1 MSIILAGLMLGAS
14 LIVAI
19 GPQNL
24 MVITYGIRRQSVTA
38 VILVCFLSDIVL
50 YIAGTL
56 GVAVIVSAVPWL
68 LDALRWLGVVFLIVL
83 AGQSAW
89 EAARPKQAVLAATD
103 QAGQTVRQGW
113 VGPVRTILAVTWL
126 NPAAFLDTLVIGG
139 TLSNHYGEDG
149 RWLFVL
155 GAIIASAIWF
165 PLLGYGAAAL
175 SEPLSRPTVWR
186 VLKAVVAVMLLVI
199 AVRLALM

>member
-1 MSIILAGLMLGAS
+1 MPVVLSGFMLGAS

-24 MVITYGIRRQSVTA
+24 MVINYGIRRQAVTA
-38 VILVCFLSDIVL
+38 IIIACFVSDVIL

-56 GVAVIVSAVPWL
+56 GIAVIVSAVPWL
-68 LDALRWLGVVFLIVL
+68 LDALRWLGVAFLLVL

-89 EAARPKQAVLAATD
+89 EAARPSAAALAAAD
-103 QAGQTVRQGW
+103 QTKNTLRRGW

-139 TLSNHYGEDG
+139 TLSNQYGDPG
-149 RWLFVL
+149 RWYFVL
-155 GAIIASAIWF
+155 GAILSSAVWF

-175 SEPLSRPTVWR
+175 SGPLSRPKVWR
-186 VLKAVVAVMLLVI
+186 VLKAVVAVMLLAI
-199 AVRLALM
+199 AARLALM

>member
-1 MSIILAGLMLGAS
+1 MSTILAGLMLGAS

-24 MVITYGIRRQSVTA
+24 MVITYGIRRQAVTA
-38 VILVCFLSDIVL
+38 VILVCFISDIIL

-56 GVAVIVSAVPWL
+56 GVAAVVSAVPWL
-68 LDALRWLGVVFLIVL
+68 LDVLRWLGVAFLLVL
-83 AGQSAW
+83 AAQSAW
-89 EAARPKQAVLAATD
+89 EAARPKKAALTAAGQAE
-103 QAGQTVRQGW
+103 QTVRQGW

-139 TLSNHYGEDG
+139 TLSNHYGDTG

-155 GAIIASAIWF
+155 GAILSSAIWF

-175 SEPLSRPTVWR
+175 SGPLSRPNVWR
-186 VLKAVVAVMLLVI
+186 VLKAVVAVMLLII